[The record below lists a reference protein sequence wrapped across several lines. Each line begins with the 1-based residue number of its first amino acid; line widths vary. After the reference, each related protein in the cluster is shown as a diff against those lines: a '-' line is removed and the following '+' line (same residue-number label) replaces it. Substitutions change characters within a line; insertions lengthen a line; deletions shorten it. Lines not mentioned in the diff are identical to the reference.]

1 MAMAMATRSQNSLEQ
16 SPDIRVAT
24 TGKIW
29 GMTVGILALCIPLSV
44 VTRSGPVLP
53 LAAIAGATAST
64 VVMWRSDEKKSQIN
78 YQSQQHIELL
88 EQRIAN
94 LETIGSS
101 HDLDLQIKIQQL
113 ETNHSNQA
121 TPIRILDN

>member
-1 MAMAMATRSQNSLEQ
+1 MATRSQNSLEQ
-16 SPDIRVAT
+16 SPDVRVAT
-24 TGKIW
+24 TAKIW

-44 VTRSGPVLP
+44 VTRSGPILP
-53 LAAIAGATAST
+53 LAAIAGATVST
-64 VVMWRSDEKKSQIN
+64 VVMWRSDKKTSQIN
-78 YQSQQHIELL
+78 YQSQQQIELL

-94 LETIGSS
+94 LETIVSS
-101 HDLDLQIKIQQL
+101 HDFDLQIKIQQM